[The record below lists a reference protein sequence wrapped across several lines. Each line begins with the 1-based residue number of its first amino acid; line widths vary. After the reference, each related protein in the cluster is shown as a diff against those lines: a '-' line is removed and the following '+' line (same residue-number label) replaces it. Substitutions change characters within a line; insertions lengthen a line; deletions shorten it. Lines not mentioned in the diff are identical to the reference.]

1 LIVLIIMLP
10 CCHRTAGYVQSYCY
24 GTTMSGARIFQI
36 SLEALSHDGAHVA
49 ISHAD
54 NISTRPF
61 SSIAVPSVTGKPLP
75 CQANSE
81 ACSAISEG
89 LAFLLYAM

>member
-1 LIVLIIMLP
+1 MIS
-10 CCHRTAGYVQSYCY
+10 QS
-24 GTTMSGARIFQI
+24 GTLRI
-36 SLEALSHDGAHVA
+36 
-49 ISHAD
+49 
-54 NISTRPF
+54 
-61 SSIAVPSVTGKPLP
+61 SSCAAIAVPFVTGKPLP

>member
-1 LIVLIIMLP
+1 MIS
-10 CCHRTAGYVQSYCY
+10 QS
-24 GTTMSGARIFQI
+24 GTLRI
-36 SLEALSHDGAHVA
+36 SSCAA
-49 ISHAD
+49 IAA
-54 NISTRPF
+54 PF
-61 SSIAVPSVTGKPLP
+61 VTGKPLP

>member
-1 LIVLIIMLP
+1 MFNPI
-10 CCHRTAGYVQSYCY
+10 SY

-36 SLEALSHDGAHVA
+36 SLEALSHDGAQAA
-49 ISHAD
+49 ISHAG
-54 NISTRPF
+54 NIHISPF
-61 SSIAVPSVTGKPLP
+61 SSAAAPFVTGKPLP

>member
-1 LIVLIIMLP
+1 MFNLID
-10 CCHRTAGYVQSYCY
+10 
-24 GTTMSGARIFQI
+24 GTTMSGVRIFPI
-36 SLEALSHDGAHVA
+36 SLEALSYDQVCGA
-49 ISHAD
+49 ISHSG
-54 NISTRPF
+54 NTHISPETF
-61 SSIAVPSVTGKPLP
+61 IAVPFVTGKPLP

>member
-1 LIVLIIMLP
+1 MLP
-10 CCHRTAGYVQSYCY
+10 CCHRTAGYVQSYSY

-36 SLEALSHDGAHVA
+36 SLEALSYDRAHVA
-49 ISHAD
+49 ISHAGSIR
-54 NISTRPF
+54 ISPCA
-61 SSIAVPSVTGKPLP
+61 SIAVPFVTGKPLP

-89 LAFLLYAM
+89 LAFLLYSM

>member
-1 LIVLIIMLP
+1 
-10 CCHRTAGYVQSYCY
+10 
-24 GTTMSGARIFQI
+24 MSGARIFQI
-36 SLEALSHDGAHVA
+36 SLEALSHDGAHAV
-49 ISHAD
+49 ISQSGTLC
-54 NISTRPF
+54 IS
-61 SSIAVPSVTGKPLP
+61 SCAAIAVPFVTGKPLP

>member
-1 LIVLIIMLP
+1 
-10 CCHRTAGYVQSYCY
+10 
-24 GTTMSGARIFQI
+24 MSGARIFQI
-36 SLEALSHDGAHVA
+36 SLEALSCDRTQGA
-49 ISHAD
+49 ISHSG
-54 NISTRPF
+54 NIRLSSASITVPF
-61 SSIAVPSVTGKPLP
+61 VTGKPLP

>member
-1 LIVLIIMLP
+1 MFNPILMV
-10 CCHRTAGYVQSYCY
+10 
-24 GTTMSGARIFQI
+24 TTMSGARIFQI
-36 SLEALSHDGAHVA
+36 SLEALSYDGAHAV
-49 ISHAD
+49 ISHSG
-54 NISTRPF
+54 NIRLS
-61 SSIAVPSVTGKPLP
+61 SASIAVPFVTGKPLP

>member
-1 LIVLIIMLP
+1 MYS
-10 CCHRTAGYVQSYCY
+10 TFSY
-24 GTTMSGARIFQI
+24 GTTMSGARLLKI
-36 SLEALSHDGAHVA
+36 SPEVLSCDEPHAAIYRAKNIRVISRALRAAPRVA
-49 ISHAD
+49 
-54 NISTRPF
+54 
-61 SSIAVPSVTGKPLP
+61 GKPIP

>member
-1 LIVLIIMLP
+1 MFNLI
-10 CCHRTAGYVQSYCY
+10 Y
-24 GTTMSGARIFQI
+24 GTTMSGARILPV
-36 SLEALSHDGAHVA
+36 SLEALSYDGAHLA
-49 ISHAD
+49 ISHSG
-54 NISTRPF
+54 NIRI
-61 SSIAVPSVTGKPLP
+61 SSCASVAVPFVTGKPLP

>member
-1 LIVLIIMLP
+1 
-10 CCHRTAGYVQSYCY
+10 
-24 GTTMSGARIFQI
+24 MSGARIFQI
-36 SLEALSHDGAHVA
+36 SLEALSYDGAHAV
-49 ISHAD
+49 ISYSG
-54 NISTRPF
+54 NIRLSPRA
-61 SSIAVPSVTGKPLP
+61 SNAVPFVTGKPLP

>member
-1 LIVLIIMLP
+1 
-10 CCHRTAGYVQSYCY
+10 
-24 GTTMSGARIFQI
+24 MSGARIFQI
-36 SLEALSHDGAHVA
+36 SLEALSHDGAHAA
-49 ISHAD
+49 ISHVGD
-54 NISTRPF
+54 LRISPF
-61 SSIAVPSVTGKPLP
+61 SSIAVPFVTGKPLP

>member
-1 LIVLIIMLP
+1 MILIIVLP
-10 CCHRTAGYVQSYCY
+10 CFYRTAGYVQSYSY

-36 SLEALSHDGAHVA
+36 SLEALSHDGAHAAVYHA
-49 ISHAD
+49 GNFRIS
-54 NISTRPF
+54 SF
-61 SSIAVPSVTGKPLP
+61 SSIAAAFVSGKPLP

>member
-1 LIVLIIMLP
+1 MIVLVIMLH
-10 CCHRTAGYVQSYCY
+10 CGYRTAGYVQSYFY

-36 SLEALSHDGAHVA
+36 SLEALSYDRTHVA
-49 ISHAD
+49 ISHSG
-54 NISTRPF
+54 NIRISPCA
-61 SSIAVPSVTGKPLP
+61 SIAVPFVTGKPLP

>member
-1 LIVLIIMLP
+1 MFNLMI
-10 CCHRTAGYVQSYCY
+10 
-24 GTTMSGARIFQI
+24 GTTMSGIRIFPI
-36 SLEALSHDGAHVA
+36 SLEALSYDGAHLA
-49 ISHAD
+49 ISQSGY
-54 NISTRPF
+54 IR
-61 SSIAVPSVTGKPLP
+61 SSSCVSVAVPFVTGKPLP